1 MISKIKLCECGCGL
15 LVKEGNRFINGHNRK
30 GIPNTEGQKIRIS
43 NTLKRIGHKPPPM
56 YGEDNPSKWPE
67 VRLKISRAKKGKK
80 FSDEHKK
87 ALSVNHFKF
96 HSSETKEKMSQ
107 TALLKVAN
115 GTHQSWKGGITPENL
130 KIRHSLEIKEWRESV
145 FERDNYTCQKCSVR
159 GKVLHAHHNNK
170 SFVIIL
176 NEFINHYS
184 QFSRFKDKEILMKL
198 AVGYKPF
205 WDTNNG
211 NTLCENCHER
221 TGRPQA
227 VIDAYKAAQAALA
240 VPK

>member
-1 MISKIKLCECGCGL
+1 MS
-15 LVKEGNRFINGHNRK
+15 
-30 GIPNTEGQKIRIS
+30 QKFCKDC
-43 NTLKRIGHKPPPM
+43 NK
-56 YGEDNPSKWPE
+56 
-67 VRLKISRAKKGKK
+67 KISYRATRCRSCSKKGERHHLYGKDLSEEHRKK
-80 FSDEHKK
+80 LGDAIREEKNYNWKGGKPKCIDCNKK
-87 ALSVNHFKF
+87 LARYDAQRCCKCANKIITSLPKF
-96 HSSETKEKMSQ
+96 RKLSSERWRGKK
-107 TALLKVAN
+107 N
-115 GTHQSWKGGITPENL
+115 INWKGGITPLVRMIRNLSENE
-130 KIRHSLEIKEWRESV
+130 KWRIAV